1 MSSIHTN
8 FGATAALKT
17 LRDVSYDLAV
27 TQERMAT
34 GLRID
39 QASKNAAYWSI
50 ATTMRSDDKALSAV
64 EDALNL
70 GTATVDVAYE
80 GVAAAI
86 AVTDEIKSKLV
97 SASQP
102 GVDKEKV
109 DKELTQL
116 KEQLKT
122 IAGSASFNG
131 VNWPEISD
139 SSGSSAKLA
148 ASFYRD
154 TNRHVYMETIEV
166 ELWTS
171 SGNSVTP
178 LIDNRSTSTGGEAGI
193 FTSTQFATA
202 ASAASNY
209 VLIVNDSN
217 SATATEIAL
226 TKDTTSEEMDDMI
239 SVVDGMMLML
249 AESGAQFGAVQSRM
263 AIQTDFVADLRDWME
278 RGISTLIDAD
288 MDEEATRL
296 KALTT
301 QQQLATQALAIANNE
316 PQNILALFN

>member
-8 FGATAALKT
+8 FGANAALKT

-27 TQERMAT
+27 TQGRMSS
-34 GLRID
+34 GMRID

-50 ATTMRSDDKALSAV
+50 ATTMRSDDKSLAAV

-70 GTATVDVAYE
+70 GSATVDVAYE
-80 GVAAAI
+80 GVEAAI
-86 AVTDEIKSKLV
+86 AVTDEIKAKLV

-109 DKELTQL
+109 NKELTQL
-116 KEQLKT
+116 KEQLQS
-122 IAGSASFNG
+122 IASSASFNG
-131 VNWPEISD
+131 VNWLNITDSSD
-139 SSGSSAKLA
+139 STAELA

-154 TNRHVYMETIEV
+154 TNRGVYMETIDM
-166 ELWTS
+166 ELWGGTGGGVS
-171 SGNSVTP
+171 P
-178 LIDNRSTSTGGEAGI
+178 LIDDRSTATGGEAGI
-193 FTSTQFATA
+193 FTSTQFATDAGA
-202 ASAASNY
+202 ATNF
-209 VLIVNDSN
+209 VLVVNDSN
-217 SATATEIAL
+217 SATATEISLSDSTTAEEL
-226 TKDTTSEEMDDMI
+226 TDMI

-249 AESGAQFGAVQSRM
+249 AESGAQFGAVQSRL

-278 RGISTLIDAD
+278 RGVSTLVDAD

-296 KALTT
+296 KALTA
-301 QQQLATQALAIANNE
+301 QQQLAVQALSIANNE